1 MTRQD
6 NETFCAAKWN
16 KNLPLSVSNFTLRAP
31 ATIFKCNEMSLENGG
46 KTKERLE
53 WKMKFWDVFTKQRS
67 FPNIPP
73 SWGRL
78 GLEVQHHTALRGPH
92 NHSPR
97 RRRNFWPAT
106 RDAFSPTG
114 STKAFDFKLMQWWK
128 NFSQPPLPKQIRQK
142 LLLPSLS
149 SMELVCP
156 SKRTLGLA
164 NSLPLHYEVRRGD
177 WLKVV

>member
-1 MTRQD
+1 MKPFVQQSETKICRQAFPTSRWGRQLLYLSATKCLLKTAGKRKKD
-6 NETFCAAKWN
+6 WNEKWN
-16 KNLPLSVSNFTLRAP
+16 S
-31 ATIFKCNEMSLENGG
+31 EMCLQ
-46 KTKERLE
+46 
-53 WKMKFWDVFTKQRS
+53 KQRS

-73 SWGRL
+73 SWERL

-128 NFSQPPLPKQIRQK
+128 SFSQPPLPKQIRQK

-164 NSLPLHYEVRRGD
+164 NSLPLRYEVRRGD